1 MAAPTNTLLGNPTAV
16 KRVYDTAGRSLLRG
30 TATEPDQDTAIER
43 ALQLYDN
50 GYAVVAVGT
59 DAHPAMF
66 NATDIHRLFA
76 HQRSQQ
82 AA

>member
-1 MAAPTNTLLGNPTAV
+1 MLW
-16 KRVYDTAGRSLLRG
+16 RVQYKKAMGLMRG
-30 TATEPDQDTAIER
+30 TATEPDRDTAIER
-43 ALQLYDN
+43 ALQLYDH

-59 DAHPAMF
+59 DAQPAMF

-76 HQRSQQ
+76 LQRSQQ